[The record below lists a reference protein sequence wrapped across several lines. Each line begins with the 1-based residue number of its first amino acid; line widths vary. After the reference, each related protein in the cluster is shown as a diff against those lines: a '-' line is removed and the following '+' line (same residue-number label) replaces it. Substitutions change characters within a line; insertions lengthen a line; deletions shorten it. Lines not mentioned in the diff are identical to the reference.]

1 MRILIS
7 SSFNVILLLP
17 KRFASEKWAKLW
29 NIVNFSANDATNIS
43 KSHTKRQD
51 RLMNH
56 KTIHFM
62 HFNISSAIRVQH
74 LYLNIKKNAQR
85 DLVVA
90 IIYFSPKRHQLNFFL
105 IVEFFISFGV
115 NSFFFN
121 SLWSLC
127 RESCRSSFNQGGNY
141 WIFQRIVTQWE
152 TLTRKSV
159 SFVEG
164 NYKRLIR
171 LLQSQPLDP
180 VKRYCK
186 IIFSGI
192 ILLNFTTLLYRIF

>member
-1 MRILIS
+1 MMQQISPSLTQNVKTDSWITKPFTSCILILAQQLEC
-7 SSFNVILLLP
+7 NTCIWTL
-17 KRFASEKWAKLW
+17 
-29 NIVNFSANDATNIS
+29 
-43 KSHTKRQD
+43 
-51 RLMNH
+51 
-56 KTIHFM
+56 
-62 HFNISSAIRVQH
+62 
-74 LYLNIKKNAQR
+74 KKNAQR